1 MATEVARPTGRLTS
15 WMHGLSSF
23 VAGIGPFLSDVRS
36 EMKKVTWPDRK
47 QLFELTR
54 VVIIFVFI
62 IAVLIWLLD
71 TILQAILVQG
81 IPRLFR

>member
-1 MATEVARPTGRLTS
+1 MNWNPAIWYSES
-15 WMHGLSSF
+15 KQ
-23 VAGIGPFLSDVRS
+23 FLSEVRA
-36 EMKKVTWPDRK
+36 EMRKVTWPDRQ
-47 QLFELTR
+47 QLLELTR

-71 TILQAILVQG
+71 TILQAVLVQG